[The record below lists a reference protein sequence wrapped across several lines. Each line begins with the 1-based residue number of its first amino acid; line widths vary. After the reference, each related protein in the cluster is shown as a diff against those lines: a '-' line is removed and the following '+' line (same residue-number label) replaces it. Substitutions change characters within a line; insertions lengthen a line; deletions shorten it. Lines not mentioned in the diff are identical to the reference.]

1 MTEDGPRAPERT
13 PDERHA
19 GARRL
24 QVLSVLLPGLVL
36 GTLVASW
43 IVAYEPISPGR
54 WLWAVDS
61 LVGVAA
67 GLVIAFFVVTL
78 LRSHERPAWRTAISC
93 GGVLLLAAICVVMF
107 EVDKFTAV
115 GLFDQR
121 KPAPLANALQDAA
134 DDAAFVAAEFLES
147 GRSGDLP
154 AGSWTSFAGDTVD
167 FGFQWRRNAAGI
179 VAIAS
184 PRGAVPSGED
194 GTPRRTQAL
203 PNGMIGVP
211 LDYYV
216 RRLDRTQKANFMSD
230 IVEPFYRSADSFCRG
245 VLGPIVDWAKDHG
258 GELPDETS
266 AAGLLAKVPRQYS
279 ASIRLPDGDGA
290 DGSGGAATPEGAPGS
305 GDGDRRSPDVMLSIE
320 RSTYAKTSHDGIFQV
335 VVQCRIESTLTD
347 GGPRSIDGAITLTGT
362 AGGLMGIG
370 RDASGDL
377 DGPFRQAERLLE
389 TAKAPA
395 SSERR
400 AAPPGTEGRTSPG
413 PTAPATAK

>member
-1 MTEDGPRAPERT
+1 MTENGPRAPERT

-24 QVLSVLLPGLVL
+24 RVLAVVLPGLVL

-43 IVAYEPISPGR
+43 IVAYEPTSPGR

-78 LRSHERPAWRTAISC
+78 LRSHERPAWRTTISC
-93 GGVLLLAAICVVMF
+93 GGALVLAAICVVMF

-167 FGFQWRRNAAGI
+167 FEFQWRRNAAGI

-184 PRGAVPSGED
+184 PRGTVPSGED

-211 LDYYV
+211 LDHYM
-216 RRLDRTQKANFMSD
+216 RRFDQTQKARFMSA
-230 IVEPFYRSADSFCRG
+230 IVEPFYRSTDSFCRG
-245 VLGPIVDWAKDHG
+245 VLGPIVDWAKAH
-258 GELPDETS
+258 
-266 AAGLLAKVPRQYS
+266 AG
-279 ASIRLPDGDGA
+279 RLPDAATAAKLLADVPTEYRASLPRSIRDDA
-290 DGSGGAATPEGAPGS
+290 DGSDGSRTPGTSASVGNP
-305 GDGDRRSPDVMLSIE
+305 RSPDVMLAIQ
-320 RSTYAKTSHDGIFQV
+320 RATYVVTSHAGIFRV
-335 VVQCRIESTLTD
+335 VVQCRLETDLLD
-347 GGPRSIDGAITLTGT
+347 GGPRSVDGSITLTGT

-389 TAKAPA
+389 TAKAPT

-400 AAPPGTEGRTSPG
+400 APTSGTEGRTSPE

>member
-1 MTEDGPRAPERT
+1 
-13 PDERHA
+13 
-19 GARRL
+19 
-24 QVLSVLLPGLVL
+24 VLSVVLPGLVL

-43 IVAYEPISPGR
+43 IVAYEPTSPGR

-216 RRLDRTQKANFMSD
+216 RRLDRTQKA
-230 IVEPFYRSADSFCRG
+230 
-245 VLGPIVDWAKDHG
+245 IVDWAKDHG